1 MRYSDHPALD
11 FVDPLSDSESEA
23 AVVRW
28 PEPSPLQSWWT
39 EIMGGISRPSQAPTK
54 RRRSGGQTSSRLPQ
68 S

>member
-11 FVDPLSDSESEA
+11 FIAPLPESETETPI
-23 AVVRW
+23 VRW

-39 EIMGGISRPSQAPTK
+39 EIMGEMPRSPEAPAK
-54 RRRSGGQTSSRLPQ
+54 RSRSGGQTSSRLPQ